1 MPYLNRRIFSRLR
14 LRTRLRYLR
23 RRRLIRRLRLRLRL
37 RLHLRR
43 PRRPRGFLQTILQ
56 PLRYR
61 TLIRLPILKRL

>member
-14 LRTRLRYLR
+14 LRTRLLYLR
-23 RRRLIRRLRLRLRL
+23 RRRLIRRLRLRL